1 VASAFEHPNENEGE
15 TLFEGMMK
23 IFIASKRL
31 SSATLRQRYGDAH
44 VIDVTSRGTEP
55 WVRFSPFY
63 PHGNIPVPF
72 SSGVVSTS
80 VEGIWQGLKVFEQMD
95 VDPSRFAVVSMKG
108 IKRSARKY
116 GNVLGHRAG
125 VAGVRLLSYIEAR
138 YLIYLPSYRWV
149 LDHCLQEQLG
159 DLQRLAAEKP
169 LVLLDYETNVELEDC
184 SRPLSHAGLVKRYLE
199 GDWPV

>member
-1 VASAFEHPNENEGE
+1 
-15 TLFEGMMK
+15 MK

-31 SSATLRQRYGDAH
+31 SSTTLRQRYGDAH
-44 VIDVTSRGTEP
+44 IIDVTSRGADP

-63 PHGNIPVPF
+63 PHGGIPVPF
-72 SSGVVSTS
+72 SAGVVSSS

-95 VDPSRFAVVSMKG
+95 VDPSRFAVTNMKG

-125 VAGVRLLSYIEAR
+125 IAGERLFTYIEAR

-149 LDHCLQEQLG
+149 LDHHLQEQLAE
-159 DLQRLAAEKP
+159 LQRLATEKP
-169 LVLLDYETNVELEDC
+169 LVLLDYEANAEIENC
-184 SRPLSHAGLVKRYLE
+184 SRPLSHASLIKRYLE
-199 GDWPV
+199 GVWPV